1 MYARCRIPLDPEMGE
16 TIAAL
21 TGQSDTILLG
31 RRTYEMF
38 AGMAAVRSEALS
50 DRLTFERWLPDP
62 AV

>member
-1 MYARCRIPLDPEMGE
+1 MGE